1 MPFGI
6 LTNRFVLAGAVIAVA
21 AAGVVYLRHDA
32 VQRERA
38 RQEAEELRRNLDTR
52 KRIDDAISTPR
63 DADSIRDRLRRL
75 AQ

>member
-1 MPFGI
+1 MFLSL
-6 LTNRFVLAGAVIAVA
+6 LTNRFVLAGAVVAVA
-21 AAGVVYLRHDA
+21 IAGVVYLRYDA

-52 KRIDDAISTPR
+52 KRIDDAINDPRTP
-63 DADSIRDRLRRL
+63 ADILERLRQL

>member
-1 MPFGI
+1 MI
-6 LTNRFVLAGAVIAVA
+6 ALLTNRFVLAGAVVAVA
-21 AAGVVYLRHDA
+21 IAGVVYLRYDA

-38 RQEAEELRRNLDTR
+38 RQEAEELRRHLDTR

-75 AQ
+75 AE

>member
-1 MPFGI
+1 MI
-6 LTNRFVLAGAVIAVA
+6 ALLANRFVLAGAVIAVA
-21 AAGVVYLRHDA
+21 AAGVVYLRYDA

-75 AQ
+75 AE